1 MRLKGDDRQ
10 FMLILGLNMFH
21 ADASAAI
28 VLDGEVKFAIAEER
42 LNRRKHFGGFPAL
55 AVKACLDAVGAKISD
70 IDHVAVGQDSDAN
83 LAKKVQYAL
92 ANPAKIPNF
101 IRLRQRKE
109 AMRDVRSL
117 LAQALDVDSSQL
129 RFQEHHLEH
138 HIAHIASA
146 YYCSP
151 WEKAAGFSYD
161 GSGDFVSTMM
171 ARCEGN
177 EIEVIDRVFLPHSLG
192 SVYTMICEFIGYTQ
206 YGDEGKVMGL
216 APYGKPTYTDEIRKI
231 VSPKNGGFQLD
242 LGYFKPLGSNQGM
255 QVLPDGT
262 VQLARHFSERMEKLF
277 GEPRRQHAEITQ
289 RDMDLAFALQHR
301 FEEVFFH
308 LLNDLHRS
316 VPVEDLA
323 MAGGCALNSVANG
336 KIFDETPFRRTYIQP
351 AAGDEGLAIG
361 AALHTYHSVLKQPR
375 RHELKNSYLGPE
387 FSEVRIQ
394 SALRN
399 AGLEGKKLER
409 LAFLEAVAD
418 QIAAGNV
425 VGWFQGR
432 MEWGPR
438 ALGNRSIV
446 AHPGLPNMK
455 DILNA
460 RIKHREWF
468 RPFAPSILA
477 DYQHEYFEHDHPS
490 PFMLHVYKI
499 YPEKR
504 KELCAVNHVDDTGRL
519 QTVTRE
525 ENPLYYDL
533 ISAFHR
539 KTGIPVILNT
549 SFNENEP
556 IVCTPEEAIDCFQ
569 RTRMDVLAIGPYM
582 VVKPEK
588 DREEVVVS
596 AQQERS

>member
-1 MRLKGDDRQ
+1 
-10 FMLILGLNMFH
+10 MLILGLNMFH

-28 VLDGEVKFAIAEER
+28 VHDGEVVFAIAEER

-70 IDHVAVGQDSDAN
+70 VDHVAVGQDSDAN

-92 ANPAKIPNF
+92 ANPTKILNF

-109 AMRDVRSL
+109 SMRDVRSL
-117 LAQALDVDSSQL
+117 LGHALQVDLAQL
-129 RFQEHHLEH
+129 RFQEHHVEH

-177 EIEVIDRVFLPHSLG
+177 NIEVLERVFLPHSLG
-192 SVYTMICEFIGYTQ
+192 SVYTMICEFIGYSK

-216 APYGKPTYTDEIRKI
+216 APYGKNKSDYRELLSKI
-231 VSPKNGGFQLD
+231 VTPKNSGFQLD
-242 LGYFKPLGSNQGM
+242 LSYFKPLGSNAGM

-262 VQLARHFSERMEKLF
+262 VRLARHFSQRIEELL
-277 GEPRRQHAEITQ
+277 GEPRAPHAEITQ
-289 RDMDLAFALQHR
+289 RDMDLAFALQNR

-308 LLNDLHRS
+308 LLNELHLR
-316 VPVEDLA
+316 VPCDDLA

-336 KIFDETPFRRTYIQP
+336 MVFDRTPFRRTYIQP

-361 AALHTYHSVLKQPR
+361 AALHTYHSALKQPR

-387 FSEVRIQ
+387 FSDSYIE
-394 SALRN
+394 SSL
-399 AGLEGKKLER
+399 KKATLDYR
-409 LAFLEAVAD
+409 KLQRAPLLEAVAEE
-418 QIAAGNV
+418 IAAGNV
-425 VGWFQGR
+425 IGWFQGR

-438 ALGNRSIV
+438 ALGNRSIL

-455 DILNA
+455 DVLNA

-499 YPEKR
+499 RPEKR
-504 KELCAVNHVDDTGRL
+504 KLLCAVNHVDDTGRL

-533 ISAFHR
+533 IAAFHR
-539 KTGIPVILNT
+539 KTGIPVVLNT

-569 RTRMDVLAIGPYM
+569 RTRMDVLAIGPFL
-582 VVKPEK
+582 VTKPKAENS
-588 DREEVVVS
+588 VPS
-596 AQQERS
+596 

>member
-1 MRLKGDDRQ
+1 
-10 FMLILGLNMFH
+10 MLILGLNMFH

-55 AVKACLDAVGAKISD
+55 AVRACLDAVGAKISD
-70 IDHVAVGQDSDAN
+70 VEHVAVGQDRDAN
-83 LAKKVQYAL
+83 LAKKVEYAL
-92 ANPAKIPNF
+92 RNPTKILNF
-101 IRLRQRKE
+101 IRLRRRKE
-109 AMRDVRSL
+109 AMRDVRL
-117 LAQALDVDSSQL
+117 LLSKALEIDSQQL

-138 HIAHIASA
+138 HLAHIASA
-146 YYCSP
+146 YFCSP

-171 ARCEGN
+171 ARCEGSDV
-177 EIEVIDRVFLPHSLG
+177 EVLQRVFLPHSLG
-192 SVYTMICEFIGYTQ
+192 SLYTMICEFIGYTK

-216 APYGKPTYTDEIRKI
+216 APYGGDRYCNEISKI
-231 VSPKNGGFQLD
+231 VAPENSSFQLD

-262 VQLARHFSERMEKLF
+262 VHLARHFSDRMEKLF
-277 GEPRRQHAEITQ
+277 GDPRKPLEEITQ
-289 RDMDLAFALQHR
+289 RDKDLAFAVQCR
-301 FEEVFFH
+301 FEEVLFH
-308 LLNDLHRS
+308 MLKHLHER
-316 VPVEDLA
+316 VPVDDLA
-323 MAGGCALNSVANG
+323 IAGGCALNSVANG
-336 KIFDETPFRRTYIQP
+336 KLFERTPFRQTYIQP
-351 AAGDEGLAIG
+351 AAGDEGLAMG

-375 RHELKNSYLGPE
+375 RHHLRHSYLGPE
-387 FSEVRIQ
+387 FSESRIQ
-394 SALRN
+394 SALQSV
-399 AGLEGKKLER
+399 GLPFRKLHRME
-409 LAFLEAVAD
+409 LLEEVAEH
-418 QIAAGNV
+418 IAAGNV

-446 AHPGLPNMK
+446 AHPGRSDMK

-477 DYQHEYFEHDHPS
+477 EYQHEYFEHDHAS

-499 YPEKR
+499 RPEKR
-504 KELCAVNHVDDTGRL
+504 KLLCAVNHVDDTGRL

-525 ENPLYYDL
+525 ENPMYYDL

-539 KTGIPVILNT
+539 KTGLPVILNT

-569 RTRMDVLAIGPYM
+569 RTRMDVLGIGPFLI
-582 VVKPEK
+582 VKPGTQAATIATSSGAK
-588 DREEVVVS
+588 KEVD
-596 AQQERS
+596 

>member
-1 MRLKGDDRQ
+1 
-10 FMLILGLNMFH
+10 MLILGLNMFH

-28 VLDGEVKFAIAEER
+28 VVDGEVKFAIAEER
-42 LNRRKHFGGFPAL
+42 LNRHKHFGGFPAL
-55 AVKACLDAVGAKISD
+55 AVKSCLDAVGAKISD
-70 IDHVAVGQDSDAN
+70 VEHVAVGQDSDAN

-92 ANPAKIPNF
+92 ANPAKILNF

-109 AMRDVRSL
+109 VMRDVRSL
-117 LAQALDVDSSQL
+117 LAKALDVDSSHL

-177 EIEVIDRVFLPHSLG
+177 EIEVLDRVFLPHSLG
-192 SVYTMICEFIGYTQ
+192 SLYTMICEFIGYTK

-216 APYGKPTYTDEIRKI
+216 APYGKDTYCKEINKI
-231 VSPKNGGFQLD
+231 AASKNGGFQLD
-242 LGYFKPLGSNQGM
+242 LSYFKPLGSNQGM

-262 VQLARHFSERMEKLF
+262 VRLARHFSDRMEKQF
-277 GEPRRQHAEITQ
+277 GNPRQPHTEIAQ
-289 RDMDLAFALQHR
+289 RDMDLAYALQQR
-301 FEEVFFH
+301 FEEIFFH
-308 LLNDLHRS
+308 LLNRLHERM
-316 VPVEDLA
+316 PADDLA

-336 KIFDETPFRRTYIQP
+336 KLFDLTPFRRTYIQP

-361 AALHTYHSVLKQPR
+361 AALHTYHSVLKQPQ
-375 RHELKNSYLGPE
+375 RHVLEDSYLGPE
-387 FSEVRIQ
+387 FSESRIQ
-394 SALRN
+394 SALQN
-399 AGLEGKKLER
+399 AGLESRRLER
-409 LAFLEAVAD
+409 ESLLEAVAD

-455 DILNA
+455 DVLNA

-499 YPEKR
+499 RPEKR
-504 KELCAVNHVDDTGRL
+504 KSLCAVNHVDDTGRL
-519 QTVTRE
+519 QSVTRE

-569 RTRMDVLAIGPYM
+569 RTRMDVLAIGPFV
-582 VVKPEK
+582 VVKPGQDTETLAAAAVPK
-588 DREEVVVS
+588 TGS
-596 AQQERS
+596 A